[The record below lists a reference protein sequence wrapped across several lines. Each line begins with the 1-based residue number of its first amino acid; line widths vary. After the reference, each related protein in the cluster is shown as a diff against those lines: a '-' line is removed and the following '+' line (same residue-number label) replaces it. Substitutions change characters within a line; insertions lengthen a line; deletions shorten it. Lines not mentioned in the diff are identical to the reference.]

1 MISICIKI
9 LHLFGRRLYIGV
21 SLDGGLPDIVRKY
34 MGWGHFWAFKPPKKL
49 AHIWPEIWVF
59 DIFVWIWYFVQ
70 IVMNSR
76 KRDQ

>member
-49 AHIWPEIWVF
+49 AHI
-59 DIFVWIWYFVQ
+59 
-70 IVMNSR
+70 
-76 KRDQ
+76 